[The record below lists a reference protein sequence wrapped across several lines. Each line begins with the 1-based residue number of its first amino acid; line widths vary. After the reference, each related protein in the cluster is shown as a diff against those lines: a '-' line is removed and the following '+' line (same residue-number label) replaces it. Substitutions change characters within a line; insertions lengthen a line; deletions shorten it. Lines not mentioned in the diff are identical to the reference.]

1 MRRPDLVKRKQM
13 TSAAK
18 YVIYLLVLHIAL
30 AISVSQAFG
39 ATGGYFFLVE
49 ILVFFSAYLAM
60 KLYQSII
67 APVALLSRGA
77 QAMADQDFTVKL
89 SPTGSAEMDRLVN
102 VYNRMIDQLR
112 AERVGS
118 RQREEF
124 LDQLLAAAEVGVVIL
139 DFDGRVS
146 SMNPWMKHQCEAED
160 FRTAVLAPAL
170 HLHPVGERS
179 QASTPEVSSPSF
191 NHSTRVFVGPGNRR
205 YHVEYATF
213 IDRGFERGFLIVQD
227 VTTDILAAE
236 KEAYGK
242 VIRMMAH
249 EVNNSN
255 AAITSVLRTL
265 LDATKT
271 TPEDL
276 PELSGEFL
284 PVIINRAEN
293 MTNFMRKFAR
303 VVRLPPPDKKRI
315 ELNELLHRTGE
326 VMESVLR
333 EADIELTYQLS
344 KEPNFIEADAAQI
357 EQVVV
362 NALTNARESIGRGG
376 LIKVSSVN
384 FPSGFVIAD
393 NGAGIPAGVAE
404 QIFTPFFST
413 KPTGQGVGLTLTR
426 DILEAHDATY
436 QLTTETDGWTR
447 LRVTF

>member
-1 MRRPDLVKRKQM
+1 M

-18 YVIYLLVLHIAL
+18 YIIYLLVLHVAL
-30 AISVSQAFG
+30 AVAVSMALDT
-39 ATGGYFFLVE
+39 TGFSFLLVE
-49 ILVFFSAYLAM
+49 IVVFFSAYLAM
-60 KLYQSII
+60 KLYKSII

-112 AERVGS
+112 AERVSS
-118 RQREEF
+118 RQQEEF

-139 DFDGRVS
+139 DFEGRVS
-146 SMNPWMKHQCEAED
+146 SMNAWMENQCKQLD
-160 FRTAVLAPAL
+160 FRTAVLEPAL
-170 HLHPVGERS
+170 HLHTGAPQTNIPES
-179 QASTPEVSSPSF
+179 QEIPPTGTTVQPPRD
-191 NHSTRVFVGPGNRR
+191 NLTRVFIGPGNRR
-205 YHVEYATF
+205 YHVEYSSF

-236 KEAYGK
+236 REAYGK

-265 LDATKT
+265 LDTARD
-271 TPEDL
+271 TPQDL
-276 PELSGEFL
+276 TELSEEFL
-284 PVIINRAEN
+284 PVVINRAEN
-293 MTNFMRKFAR
+293 MTSFMRKFAR
-303 VVRLPPPDKKRI
+303 VVRLPAPDKKRI
-315 ELNELLHRTGE
+315 DLNELLHRTGE

-333 EADIELTYQLS
+333 ESDIELTYKLS
-344 KEPNFIEADAAQI
+344 AEPTFIEADAAQI

-376 LIKVSSVN
+376 FIKITSSSY
-384 FPSGFVIAD
+384 PSGFVIAD
-393 NGAGIPAGVAE
+393 NGAGIPAEVAD
-404 QIFTPFFST
+404 QVFTPFFST

-426 DILEAHDATY
+426 DILEGHEATY
-436 QLTTETDGWTR
+436 QLATEEDGWTR
-447 LRVTF
+447 LRVIF

>member
-1 MRRPDLVKRKQM
+1 M

-18 YVIYLLVLHIAL
+18 YIIYLLVLHVAL
-30 AISVSQAFG
+30 AVLVSYAFG
-39 ATGGYFFLVE
+39 ATGYIFLLVE
-49 ILVFFSAYLAM
+49 IAVFFSAYLAF
-60 KLYQSII
+60 KLYKSII
-67 APVALLSRGA
+67 APVALLSQGA
-77 QAMADQDFTVKL
+77 QAMADQDFSVKL
-89 SPTGSAEMDRLVN
+89 SPTGSTDMDRLVN

-118 RQREEF
+118 RQQEEF
-124 LDQLLAAAEVGVVIL
+124 LDQLLDAAEVGVVIL
-139 DFDGRVS
+139 DFEGRVS
-146 SMNPWMKHQCEAED
+146 SMNTWMENQCQEVD
-160 FRTAVLAPAL
+160 FRTAVLEPAL
-170 HLHPVGERS
+170 HLRTGAKSEE
-179 QASTPEVSSPSF
+179 A
-191 NHSTRVFVGPGNRR
+191 NATRVFVGPGNRR
-205 YHVEYATF
+205 YHVEYSSF

-227 VTTDILAAE
+227 VTSDLLAAE
-236 KEAYGK
+236 REAYGK

-265 LDATKT
+265 LDTTKE

-276 PELSGEFL
+276 VELSEEFL
-284 PVIINRAEN
+284 PVVINRAEN
-293 MTNFMRKFAR
+293 MTSFMRKFAR
-303 VVRLPPPDKKRI
+303 VVRLPAPDKKRI
-315 ELNELLHRTGE
+315 DLNELLHRTGE

-333 EADIELTYQLS
+333 ESDIELTYKLS
-344 KEPNFIEADAAQI
+344 GEPAFIEGDAAQI

-376 LIKVSSVN
+376 FIKISSTS

-393 NGAGIPAGVAE
+393 NGAGIPTDVAD

-426 DILEAHDATY
+426 DILEGHDATY
-436 QLTTETDGWTR
+436 QLSTEEDGWTR